1 MSSAPLDF
9 SSQQIETSQSDYLN
23 ITSKLNDYNE
33 IYNLNNHLLMSNEL
47 ETNRLNTINN
57 QLKSQ
62 LMKTKQNYLLTDYA
76 ISEYKVTN
84 NLLGFT
90 IILVCVMIL
99 FVAKAKKEQKNL
111 VLIICSIIGVIYL
124 FILIIIL
131 NSTRRRRKYAW
142 SQWYWSPMV
151 VKK

>member
-1 MSSAPLDF
+1 MSSSPLEFND
-9 SSQQIETSQSDYLN
+9 QQLETSQNDYLN

-33 IYNLNNHLLMSNEL
+33 IYNLNNHLLVSNEM
-47 ETNRLNTINN
+47 ETKRLDSINN

-76 ISEYKVTN
+76 INEYRVTN

-90 IILVCVMIL
+90 IILVCLMIL

-111 VLIICSIIGVIYL
+111 ILIICSVIGIIYL

-131 NSTRRRRKYAW
+131 STNNRRRKYAW
-142 SQWYWSPMV
+142 YQWYWSPITT
-151 VKK
+151 KK